1 MHRYFGSVTAL
12 AFIALSAM
20 TLTFTACDSSPTGS
34 SGGGGKTR
42 AVVVGIS
49 QYRVPSFNLSY
60 ADDDALDYFNAL
72 VQGSNWE
79 PGEITVLLN
88 GQATRSAILDAIENV
103 GGSLGSDDKFVF
115 YFSGHGTFGP
125 DVPPIDEA
133 DGVDEYI
140 VPHDALSNSAANNIR
155 DDELEVTIR
164 SLPTTN
170 VLVVLDSSFS
180 GGMIKA
186 GRRPTGKVKFVDQ
199 GLMIGAEIRRPDGM
213 FKDLDVAPGVITQT
227 ASQSNESPLES
238 SALRNGVFTF
248 YLVEGMQGAANPNGS
263 AITAQQAFSYAA
275 PRATAFNSGQH
286 ARQQDNRGSPY
297 TLIIK

>member
-1 MHRYFGSVTAL
+1 MRRYFGPVTAL
-12 AFIALSAM
+12 ALIALSA
-20 TLTFTACDSSPTGS
+20 TTFILTACDSSPTGS
-34 SGGGGKTR
+34 SGGGGATR

-49 QYRVPSFNLSY
+49 QYQVPSFNLSF

-79 PGEITVLLN
+79 PSEITVLLN
-88 GQATRSAILDAIENV
+88 GQATRSAIIDAINNV

-125 DVPPIDEA
+125 DLDPIDEA

-155 DDELEVTIR
+155 DDEFEIIIR
-164 SLPTTN
+164 SLPTKN

-180 GGMIKA
+180 GGMIKSGFA
-186 GRRPTGKVKFVDQ
+186 PAGKVKFVDQ
-199 GLMIGAEIRRPDGM
+199 GLMIGAPVRRPDGM

-227 ASQSNESPLES
+227 ASQSNQSPLES

-248 YLVEGMQGAANPNGS
+248 YLVEGMLGPADPDGDS
-263 AITAQQAFSYAA
+263 ITAQEAFSYAA
-275 PRATAFNSGQH
+275 PRATAFNPGQN
-286 ARQQDNRGSPY
+286 ARQQDNRGGPY

>member
-1 MHRYFGSVTAL
+1 LTSAFLTL
-12 AFIALSAM
+12 A
-20 TLTFTACDSSPTGS
+20 ACDNSITGS
-34 SGGGGKTR
+34 SDGGGANR

-49 QYRVPSFNLSY
+49 QYRVPSFNLSF

-72 VQGSNWE
+72 VQGSNWS

-88 GQATRSAILDAIENV
+88 GQATRSAILEAINSV

-115 YFSGHGTFGP
+115 FFSGHGTFGP
-125 DVPPIDEA
+125 DVSPVDEA

-140 VPHDALSNSAANNIR
+140 VPHDALSNSAAQNIR
-155 DDELEVTIR
+155 DDELELVIR
-164 SLPTTN
+164 GLPTRN

-186 GRRPTGKVKFVDQ
+186 SPRPVGKVKFVDQ
-199 GLMIGAEIRRPDGM
+199 GLMIGAQIRKPEGVFR
-213 FKDLDVAPGVITQT
+213 DLDVAPGVITQT
-227 ASQSNESPLES
+227 ASQANQSPLES

-248 YLVEGMQGAANPNGS
+248 YLVEGMLGPADPNGDSIS
-263 AITAQQAFSYAA
+263 AQEAFVYAA
-275 PRATAFNSGQH
+275 PRATAFFPGQN